1 MGQSM
6 TNSGLVTGSIIGS
19 GNTGNRLVSL
29 MAPNATLYLGS
40 SHLELA
46 AAPEQLASWSSAEET
61 WVLQSECA
69 SRESVTLKPGSL
81 YRLPADREVQN
92 PESAVRETLTFNL
105 AFLYR
110 GSADGVGGAEQRGGP
125 DPDVQFIFTLPDE
138 ATLKAAASILKSL
151 SHELTLEELWERV
164 GQSGAD
170 RKAEAQRLLE
180 QRGAGGVGWT
190 SEDLELFLDALEST
204 GICKLF
210 QDKRKGDGD
219 TSTGCE
225 LSQSGAP
232 DV

>member
-1 MGQSM
+1 MGQSVSN
-6 TNSGLVTGSIIGS
+6 TGGIITGSIIGS
-19 GNTGNRLVSL
+19 NNSGNRIISL
-29 MAPNATLYLGS
+29 LAPNPTLYLGS

-92 PESAVRETLTFNL
+92 PESTVRETLTFNL

-110 GSADGVGGAEQRGGP
+110 GSADGAGGAEQRGGP

-151 SHELTLEELWERV
+151 SRELTLEELWERV
-164 GQSGAD
+164 GQSGD

-210 QDKRKGDGD
+210 QDKRKAVGDPN
-219 TSTGCE
+219 TGCK
-225 LSQSGAP
+225 LSQSGGK
-232 DV
+232 